1 MLNNNTDMDFN
12 SLVEA
17 LRSELQEYGGLRNI
31 LDDQQKAIF
40 ARDAQQVSQLNE
52 TLEVQMAAT
61 AQLRQSREEIQA
73 ELVAFHELPKGT
85 SVADLSKVFPE
96 NGRPLLTALADQIN
110 DMIKV
115 LRRRSRQ
122 NQMLLARTCETME
135 QTLRF
140 MRPEAFTKTYSAK
153 GAVALQLG
161 PIGSH
166 MEAAG

>member
-1 MLNNNTDMDFN
+1 MLNNKVNMDFN

-17 LRSELQEYGGLRNI
+17 LRAELQEYGALRNI

-40 ARDAQQVSQLNE
+40 SRDAQRVSEFNE
-52 TLEVQMAAT
+52 TLELQIAAT
-61 AQLRQSREEIQA
+61 AKLREAREAIQA
-73 ELVAFHELPKGT
+73 ELVAFHELPKGAT
-85 SVADLSKVFPE
+85 VVELSKVFPE
-96 NGRPLLTALADQIN
+96 KGEPLLKALADQIN
-110 DMIKV
+110 EMITV